1 MPGNHPGNSYNVVT
15 APIDKRPISIEYLK
29 NLVKMGGDNFYTV
42 NKAYLDQGPTGENTF
57 AFGNPT
63 GVQNDTAS
71 LIIVRNAS
79 STIAIINTTSYIQ
92 GGLVASRMPD
102 RYNLV
107 ANGLNALDSLTNTYT
122 NPYYYVH
129 VPMPRTLPDPRFP
142 WLSDATNTD
151 KGMAFYYW
159 GYQARPELQSYTT
172 FSQLLAEWGY
182 VSHKSLAG
190 KTLEPWEND
199 FKTYFEN
206 KYLFYPISEFKYNGL
221 SYAAWYRNLYSK
233 AKDLIKDLM
242 TRQKNGQINELVVG
256 IDDIKLPNFY
266 ADPQIYTQNWVPKD
280 TATNNPIKYSWALHN
295 LYACKL
301 HHQSLY
307 SPTSVILGEKGDS
320 SVINYLAGTDE
331 IPQLI
336 YAHDIAR
343 RTGFAT
349 KIQIDYSLDRNP
361 EASRTYQG
369 PFDLFSTEEVI
380 EQRRYFVRKRGF
392 EAGSART
399 FRVFIHNWDKF
410 DPVLAQNM
418 FNRITASGNP
428 EQAALDY
435 AIGVYNSFN
444 NNENVGILDLGT
456 NEVDWE
462 LYRALGMIGGNV
474 RTQLAC
480 YSGWNTVG
488 NAVGLGLAH
497 AQVFGMLDYHDATRG
512 MWSYHANIIAQHL
525 LEDGIYNT
533 KIKGNMNL
541 EQSRLTGFMDPADHN
556 RIAQDTWNR
565 LRRYDSDKDNPGG
578 DAYVMQYLTNS
589 SFPMRLSGN
598 EYTWNS
604 AYVRPSSNPT
614 SSELYNVTGH
624 PWNRTFECIVTT
636 YIW

>member
-15 APIDKRPISIEYLK
+15 APIDKRPISLEYLLS
-29 NLVKMGGDNFYTV
+29 LVKMGGDNFYTV
-42 NKAYLDQGPTGENTF
+42 DKSYLDQGPTSPTAF
-57 AFGNPT
+57 AFGNST
-63 GVQNDTAS
+63 GVQNDISS
-71 LIIVRNAS
+71 LISTRNAF
-79 STIAIINTTSYIQ
+79 STIGIINTTSYML

-107 ANGLNALDSLTNTYT
+107 SNGLNALDSLTNTYT

-142 WLSDATNTD
+142 WLSITD
-151 KGMAFYYW
+151 KGMAYYYW
-159 GYQARPELQSYTT
+159 GYKFREDLQSLTD

-182 VSHKSLAG
+182 VSHKELSG
-190 KTLEPWEND
+190 YPLESWEND

-206 KYLFYPISEFKYNGL
+206 KYFFYPISEYKYNGV
-221 SYAAWYRNLYSK
+221 SYAAWYKNLYSD
-233 AKDLIKDLM
+233 AKDLIKELM

-256 IDDIKLPNFY
+256 IDDIKLPDFY
-266 ADPQIYTQNWVPKD
+266 TGKDIYTEAWVPRD
-280 TATNNPIKYSWALHN
+280 ANNNPIKFSWALHN

-301 HHQSLY
+301 HHESLY
-307 SPTSVILGEKGDS
+307 SPLSVTLGEKGDS
-320 SVINYLAGTDE
+320 SVINYLAGVDE

-336 YAHDIAR
+336 YAHDITR

-349 KIQIDYSLDRNP
+349 KLQIDYSLDRDP
-361 EASRTYQG
+361 EASRTYQA
-369 PFDLFSTEEVI
+369 PFDLFSTEEII

-392 EAGSART
+392 EAGTART
-399 FRVFIHNWDKF
+399 FRVFIHNWDKY
-410 DPVLAQNM
+410 DAVLAQNM
-418 FNRITASGNP
+418 FNENASGNP
-428 EQAALDY
+428 EQAAIDY
-435 AIGVYNSFN
+435 AIAVYNSFN

-462 LYRALGMIGGNV
+462 LYRALGMITGYI

-497 AQVFGMLDYHDATRG
+497 AQVFGMLDYYDATRG
-512 MWSYHANIIAQHL
+512 MWSYHANVIAQHL

-533 KIKGNMNL
+533 KIKGNPNL
-541 EQSRLTGFMDPADHN
+541 EQSQLTGFMEPSEHFN
-556 RIAQDTWNR
+556 IARDTWDR
-565 LRRYDSDKDNPGG
+565 LKRYDANPDNPGG

-589 SFPMRLSGN
+589 NFPMRLAGN
-598 EYTWNS
+598 NYTWNS
-604 AYVRPSSNPT
+604 AYVKPSSNPT
-614 SSELYNVTGH
+614 SSDLYNVTGH
-624 PWNRTFECIVTT
+624 PWNRTFECIVST